1 MTLKIAF
8 ATDDGKNFIDR
19 HFGDAKFYE
28 IYKISDSEIELISR
42 IENTSPEEKKHAD
55 ENKANK
61 IVEILKRQNVKVV
74 VSKVFGPNLY
84 RIKKKFVCVIVD
96 DEKIENVANTIQTKI
111 NLLNA
116 EWEKGEERTY
126 INFRK
131 LKSES

>member
-1 MTLKIAF
+1 VTLKIAF